1 MATNNES
8 NNNANKPKRKKVNYP
23 YPKQGEAKKASTA
36 KPQNNKKKK
45 VVKKKKRSLPF
56 KIFKW
61 TFLSLF
67 FIGLTVF
74 VVALGYIFAIFK
86 STPDL
91 DIEAIKNL
99 SEPTSFYDSSGNY
112 MDTLNSE
119 INRNKMKIF
128 S

>member
-61 TFLSLF
+61 TFLSLLTTF
-67 FIGLTVF
+67 FFLLFWG
-74 VVALGYIFAIFK
+74 FAVDAFFA
-86 STPDL
+86 SPC
-91 DIEAIKNL
+91 
-99 SEPTSFYDSSGNY
+99 FG
-112 MDTLNSE
+112 
-119 INRNKMKIF
+119 
-128 S
+128 